1 MQTDSHNDS
10 SFDWTLGAMAI
21 TLITAFAYLISQV
34 G

>member
-10 SFDWTLGAMAI
+10 SFDWTLAVMAI
-21 TLITAFAYLISQV
+21 TLVTAFAFLLSQV